1 MLQLVPY
8 VLFIVHFWMRLHC
21 KQKLVY
27 EIISQSIRF
36 LHLDNKTIHAHE
48 ELWTCSQ
55 YVAKNLEKD
64 RLSFIMN

>member
-36 LHLDNKTIHAHE
+36 LHLDNKTIHAQE
-48 ELWTCSQ
+48 
-55 YVAKNLEKD
+55 D
-64 RLSFIMN
+64 F